1 MPIPYFQIKPFLTH
15 DDIHKCYEYV
25 ENIKQQKQIILKK
38 LDYFFHENCF
48 YINNGFKEKNEV
60 IERVCDRLYELDYV
74 DQNYK
79 KKIYEREKISSS
91 AYGYMA
97 IPHPLNNDAKKS
109 VIAVVIEKKGIYWSP
124 YKVNIVFMLSLKEDD
139 HEYFIE
145 IFNFITILLQNEE
158 IIKKLASIH
167 DFQDFINIFHRPF

>member
-1 MPIPYFQIKPFLTH
+1 MNNKVRCLIFASDYYSFWDRLAQQLSHSLHDSLYIGDVVTSLADCIQWKNFDLLITTSSINQVLPIPYFQIKPFLTH

-74 DQNYK
+74 D
-79 KKIYEREKISSS
+79 
-91 AYGYMA
+91 
-97 IPHPLNNDAKKS
+97 
-109 VIAVVIEKKGIYWSP
+109 
-124 YKVNIVFMLSLKEDD
+124 
-139 HEYFIE
+139 
-145 IFNFITILLQNEE
+145 
-158 IIKKLASIH
+158 
-167 DFQDFINIFHRPF
+167 